1 MWGWIVAIAVALLGG
16 AAGSW
21 FYFVKWR
28 GREAKQAGKTAI
40 ENSEAQDENRADVQE
55 DIEER
60 IRKNK
65 ELQEELR
72 KKLAES
78 GE

>member
-1 MWGWIVAIAVALLGG
+1 MWGWIVGIAVALLGG

-28 GREAKQAGKTAI
+28 GKEAKDKGKTAI
-40 ENSEAQDENRADVQE
+40 ENSEAQDENRANVQE
-55 DIEER
+55 EIAEQ

-65 ELQEELR
+65 ELQEKIR
-72 KKLAES
+72 KQL
-78 GE
+78 GEDGE

>member
-1 MWGWIVAIAVALLGG
+1 MWGWIVGIAVALLGG

-28 GREAKQAGKTAI
+28 GKEAKDKGKIAI
-40 ENSEAQDENRADVQE
+40 EKSEAQDDHRADVQE
-55 DIEER
+55 EIAEQ

-65 ELQEELR
+65 ELQEKIR
-72 KKLAES
+72 KQLAES